1 MILQYWKWGRLR
13 RCDCEPVT
21 VVAWASCLNVR
32 FWPTPARHGRQR
44 AAGSGRPALA
54 RHGLMIEATAFL
66 TARCEPD
73 KRHAWSAIL
82 RRMLEG
88 FIAKS
93 LTQRSFSHHESVNQ
107 MIQVNRQF

>member
-1 MILQYWKWGRLR
+1 
-13 RCDCEPVT
+13 
-21 VVAWASCLNVR
+21 
-32 FWPTPARHGRQR
+32 
-44 AAGSGRPALA
+44 
-54 RHGLMIEATAFL
+54 MIEATAFL
-66 TARCEPD
+66 TALCKPD

-82 RRMLEG
+82 RRTLEG